1 MKSRIDR
8 LEMIE
13 TALTNAQ
20 ATIREMVASISID
33 QAKSNMMPPQ
43 KASVSNTISK
53 PRTFEDL
60 EHLRTSVGNCYA
72 SRLADRRKEL
82 ETLVDIDEEASVTG
96 CIEIPK
102 EMNDIH
108 ILWTIYLDLLQQ
120 YCDDVE
126 DILAYGSRL

>member
-1 MKSRIDR
+1 MRSRIDR
-8 LEMIE
+8 LEMVE
-13 TALTNAQ
+13 TALANAQ
-20 ATIREMVASISID
+20 STIREMVASISVD
-33 QAKSNMMPPQ
+33 QAKSSMVPSQ
-43 KASVSNTISK
+43 KVSVSNTITK
-53 PRTFEDL
+53 PRTFEAL

-82 ETLVDIDEEASVTG
+82 EALVDIDDEVSVTG

-102 EMNDIH
+102 EMNDVH
-108 ILWTIYLDLLQQ
+108 TLWTIYLDLLQQ